1 MQISVNIIRII
12 FKTPNRNIK
21 GFEEPFEGCTAHM
34 VDFGTCEL
42 ENLDKG
48 KITTE
53 EYFTDSYAEEVFE
66 SENVHTSN
74 KRSCTILD
82 SKYKNNI

>member
-1 MQISVNIIRII
+1 MVDLGTNE
-12 FKTPNRNIK
+12 FKT
-21 GFEEPFEGCTAHM
+21 
-34 VDFGTCEL
+34 
-42 ENLDKG
+42 LDKG

-53 EYFTDSYAEEVFE
+53 EYFTYSYAEEVFE

-82 SKYKNNI
+82 SKYKNNILINE